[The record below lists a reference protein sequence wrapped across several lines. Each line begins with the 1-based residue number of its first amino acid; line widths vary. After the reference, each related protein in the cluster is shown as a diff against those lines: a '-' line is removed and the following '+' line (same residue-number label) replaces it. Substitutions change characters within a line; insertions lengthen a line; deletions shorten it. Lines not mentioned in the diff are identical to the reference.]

1 MPTRNAAFR
10 RAAAAGRAGKRKPGF
25 CRVNAG
31 RTCRMKVGLV
41 LGAGGVVGAA
51 WLIGALEALAAE
63 TGWDPAEA
71 EIIIGT
77 SAGSVVGSLVAEGI
91 APEYLAAYSSGRT
104 LDEVDDVDG
113 RVAQLAARM
122 GGRDKLDEIAE
133 RLSGDD
139 FKVQLAPPP
148 IGPGSWR
155 MALNTLRH
163 PRRHAP
169 SAVLAGWLPRGFVS
183 TRPISALVPAFVH
196 GDWPDHPN
204 YWAVAADYR
213 NGCRTVFGREDSPPA
228 TVGDAVA
235 ASCAIPGFYHPVAI
249 NGRRY
254 VDGGVCSL
262 SNLDLLAGRD
272 LDLVICLNPT
282 SSLAEAMGC
291 TPAERVGAAMR
302 AMSGR
307 RLGHEARKLRAQGT
321 ELLLLQPTEDDVAGM
336 GLNLMARGRRVDV
349 MERARKTTALSL
361 RELRGSNQLMPE
373 RNRPRRRP
381 AARANARDRRRRTTT
396 SARPRRRAA

>member
-1 MPTRNAAFR
+1 
-10 RAAAAGRAGKRKPGF
+10 
-25 CRVNAG
+25 
-31 RTCRMKVGLV
+31 MKVGLV

-71 EIIIGT
+71 EIIVGT

-183 TRPISALVPAFVH
+183 TRPISELVETFVA

-213 NGCRTVFGREDSPPA
+213 TGRRVAFGREDAPYA
-228 TVGDAVA
+228 TVGQAVA
-235 ASCAIPGFYHPVAI
+235 ASCAIPGFYHPPCI
-249 NGRRY
+249 DGRRY

-262 SNLDLLAGRD
+262 SNLDLLAGRG
-272 LDLVICLNPT
+272 LDLVVCLNPM
-282 SSLAEAMGC
+282 SSTAEAAGG
-291 TPAERVGAAMR
+291 TPAERVGAVMR
-302 AMSGR
+302 GMSGR
-307 RLGHEARKLRAQGT
+307 RLGHEAAKLRAEGT
-321 ELLLLQPTEDDVAGM
+321 ETLLIQPSRDDLETM
-336 GLNLMARGRRVDV
+336 GLNMMARHRRVEV
-349 MERARKTTALSL
+349 LERARRTTALGL
-361 RELRGSNQLMPE
+361 RELRGTDQVMPPQT
-373 RNRPRRRP
+373 RKARRP
-381 AARANARDRRRRTTT
+381 APAVTRGRSAGAGGARVAK
-396 SARPRRRAA
+396 AA